1 MRLGFS
7 CGTVTLPI
15 TDESDLQAS
24 RDKGTKLE
32 GLAPNLSG
40 LPPRVACRHP
50 ALDTVTMSPR
60 TRRYPDSRPRPQ
72 FNAAG
77 VPPLSTECLLMEKN
91 LLPHAIAGP
100 LSLALI
106 ALFAFYPSVVR
117 PAGAAEPKKYL
128 IIHADDAGMSHS
140 VNVATIAALENG
152 LVTSASIMVPCPWF
166 KEFAEYAKT
175 HPQYDYGI
183 HLTLN
188 SEWDLYR
195 WGPVAPATSVPS
207 LIDPEGYLWDN
218 TDQVRQHVQADEVRI
233 ELKAQIDRALAFG
246 VPLSHLD
253 THMGAV
259 MTRPDLV
266 EVYVELAREYKLPV
280 LFLSRMDAQLR
291 REYPAL
297 ADRFDASLPKLRE
310 ARLPVLDM
318 LYQFYG
324 GDIPAKRRETY
335 EQALRDL
342 SPGVNQLIIH
352 CGIDNDELK
361 AITTSSARRE
371 QDYRLFTD
379 PAMRELIEEQG
390 IELISWKQLT
400 ALQPE

>member
-40 LPPRVACRHP
+40 LPPRVACRHA

-361 AITTSSARRE
+361 AITTSSARR
-371 QDYRLFTD
+371 
-379 PAMRELIEEQG
+379 
-390 IELISWKQLT
+390 
-400 ALQPE
+400 